1 MKNWIRFAGVALS
14 VYGVFR
20 LISGVWGPD
29 AIVTAGPNNGII
41 SGAIIAIG
49 IVLLA
54 VSYFIKK

>member
-1 MKNWIRFAGVALS
+1 MKNWLILAGVVLS
-14 VYGVFR
+14 VYGIFR

-41 SGAIIAIG
+41 SGTIIAVG

-54 VSYFIKK
+54 VSYFIKR